1 MRNIDKINC
10 KLKYEKYYDPNFN
23 WDNSAFYYFDKN
35 IFTYEFIDTFK
46 DKINFAYLYLYNKI
60 KLNIIEKYVVYYN
73 ENTWCILVSH
83 YKNLFTPKFINKYH
97 KFFKYP
103 LPKDMYE
110 NVSSVLWNAKGYLKY
125 LDEQPCK
132 GRVFL

>member
-1 MRNIDKINC
+1 MFKIEKINN

-23 WDNSAFYYFDKN
+23 WDNMAFYYFDKN

-60 KLNIIEKYVVYYN
+60 KLNIIEKYIVYYN
-73 ENTWCILVSH
+73 ENTWYNLVNN
-83 YKNLFTPKFINKYH
+83 YKKLFTPKFINKYH
-97 KFFKYP
+97 KFFKCP

-110 NVSSVLWNAKGYLKY
+110 NVSSISWNAKGYLKY
-125 LDEQPCK
+125 LDELHK
-132 GRVFL
+132 